1 MKKPRVGIVGFTGC
15 AGCQLSILDLEDELL
30 EILKHVDIVDF
41 RMAMTGNKTG
51 PYDIL
56 FVEGSIVNEAQEE
69 KIKKLRSKAK
79 LLVAMG
85 ACACFGG
92 PQAIRNYHRDK
103 PIMEAAYGKD
113 ANKINVFKVKP
124 INKVVPVDF
133 YLLECP
139 VNKYDFLDF
148 VKLAL
153 IGGHPKLPNI
163 PVCQECKS
171 KENRCIFL
179 EDNVICM
186 GPVIQAGCGALC
198 PSHGLPCD
206 GCRGST
212 LQPAYQQQ
220 VDLMI
225 EKGATTEEITR
236 YLLKFCGEDPEVK
249 NYLLK
254 IWSNQDKSIV
264 YGENE

>member
-1 MKKPRVGIVGFTGC
+1 
-15 AGCQLSILDLEDELL
+15 
-30 EILKHVDIVDF
+30 
-41 RMAMTGNKTG
+41 
-51 PYDIL
+51 
-56 FVEGSIVNEAQEE
+56 
-69 KIKKLRSKAK
+69 
-79 LLVAMG
+79 
-85 ACACFGG
+85 
-92 PQAIRNYHRDK
+92 
-103 PIMEAAYGKD
+103 
-113 ANKINVFKVKP
+113 
-124 INKVVPVDF
+124 
-133 YLLECP
+133 
-139 VNKYDFLDF
+139 
-148 VKLAL
+148 
-153 IGGHPKLPNI
+153 
-163 PVCQECKS
+163 
-171 KENRCIFL
+171 
-179 EDNVICM
+179 M